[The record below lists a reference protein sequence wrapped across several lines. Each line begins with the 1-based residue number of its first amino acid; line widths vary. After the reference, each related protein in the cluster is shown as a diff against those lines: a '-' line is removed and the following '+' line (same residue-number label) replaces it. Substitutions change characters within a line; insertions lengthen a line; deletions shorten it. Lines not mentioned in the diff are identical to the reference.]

1 MSNVDKLEEEFGS
14 GPSEVRRTATTRAV
28 VIGMVALAALAYRL
42 IDVFLLLF
50 IGIAIAAALQPSHAK
65 LCRWGI
71 PKGLACW

>member
-1 MSNVDKLEEEFGS
+1 VSNVDKLEEEFGS
-14 GPSEVRRTATTRAV
+14 GPSEVRRTATTTAV

-65 LCRWGI
+65 LCRWASRRGSR
-71 PKGLACW
+71 CC